1 MCPKCVG
8 FNTRKVQALAKL
20 TFAMADAKWEERR
33 WSMSGFHGTSVDVDV
48 ENDREF
54 KAHIYQQLVDLQ
66 PFLAPDSQVA
76 VLVQP
81 SEEKESEYNLTLVTT
96 LGDYRLE
103 AEGDAEDVY
112 EAFGIA
118 KQKMLQQ
125 LDEWLNAV
133 DNSERDEQIQS
144 YLNGEHQLH

>member
-1 MCPKCVG
+1 
-8 FNTRKVQALAKL
+8 
-20 TFAMADAKWEERR
+20 
-33 WSMSGFHGTSVDVDV
+33 MSGFNRSVDV

-81 SEEKESEYNLTLVTT
+81 SEENEAEYNLTLVTT
-96 LGDYRLE
+96 LGEYRLE

-118 KQKMLQQ
+118 KDRMLAQ
-125 LDEWLNAV
+125 LDEWLNST
-133 DNSERDEQIQS
+133 DTSERDEQIQTFID
-144 YLNGEHQLH
+144 GGHQLH